1 MRQIVSGLIGVVLL
15 ASLAACGGE
24 TEQPSEA
31 APKAASTQSAAEPA
45 PAPEPAQAPE
55 PAAEVVAEVA
65 EKADMPKAEDAQAMA
80 EEKMP
85 ALAKDAEERAADGAD
100 AATDGT
106 VHEVRMLNSNPDNP
120 REKMVYIPRVLRI
133 APGDTVRFLPESPG
147 HNTASTKG
155 MVPDGFEGWKSR
167 INKTFEVT
175 LTDPGI
181 YGYNCTP
188 HKTAG
193 MVGLIVVEGDG
204 MLDNLDAA
212 KAVRQAGKARGA
224 WADIWAEAEAAG
236 ALTP

>member
-1 MRQIVSGLIGVVLL
+1 MAKILRSIIGSVLLIGV
-15 ASLAACGGE
+15 AACGGE
-24 TEQPSEA
+24 TEQPSA
-31 APKAASTQSAAEPA
+31 PAPKAASTQSPAEPA
-45 PAPEPAQAPE
+45 PAPEPVQAPE
-55 PAAEVVAEVA
+55 PAAEVA
-65 EKADMPKAEDAQAMA
+65 EKADMPMAEDAPAMA

-85 ALAKDAEERAADGAD
+85 AVAKDAEEDAADGAD

-175 LTDPGI
+175 LTEPGI

-193 MVGLIVVEGDG
+193 MVGLVVVEGDG
-204 MLDNLDAA
+204 MLANLDAA

-224 WADIWAEAEAAG
+224 WEDIWAEAEAAG